1 MGEVMAYEF
10 TAPNMLGLLGR
21 TPYDE
26 ERRRMAQLM
35 ATEQPPVQ
43 TQTGAKQQEPLDGKG
58 MINAAVAP
66 AVMPQAPNTYGRDLA
81 QEIITAKENY
91 NAATKPEERTAANA
105 QADFVRNVANAAG
118 IDLSGYGAGVSLQDA
133 YRNFASSEARDI
145 MEALQGA
152 YSMNSNQYYERKF
165 DEALMRGLPRGRAQR
180 LASAQAREY
189 QANRVAYLDGVYN
202 SYGHDGLVTTK
213 VGNQIL
219 AALGMENP
227 TLANFYSNV
236 YPNAQDAYRRQ
247 NELEDKALDQ
257 TNYLARLLAGG
268 EVTRANQDNAT
279 RNEMNMADYNAILES
294 EREAAQDARNWAN
307 AYRAQDMANLQAEI
321 ERNRKITEAN
331 NFANQFGLTGKA
343 RDYFIAKHIGLPTP
357 DEQDLNKELLKA
369 ADNYVQRLE
378 KQRESIY
385 RGLGSE
391 HMSDEDKAALRE
403 QLPALENSIKE
414 TNQRFG
420 TMFGLRGDTDT
431 PEYSGDESKDL
442 QTVRTILSLIAE
454 NSVGGQ
460 LSEGSAF
467 DAIRDWANQSE
478 EGKKLSDDDVR
489 AIIGKALSG

>member
-227 TLANFYSNV
+227 TLANFYANV
-236 YPNAQDAYRRQ
+236 YPNAQDAYARQ
-247 NELEDKALDQ
+247 NALEDKALDQ

-369 ADNYVQRLE
+369 AV
-378 KQRESIY
+378 
-385 RGLGSE
+385 
-391 HMSDEDKAALRE
+391 
-403 QLPALENSIKE
+403 
-414 TNQRFG
+414 
-420 TMFGLRGDTDT
+420 
-431 PEYSGDESKDL
+431 
-442 QTVRTILSLIAE
+442 
-454 NSVGGQ
+454 
-460 LSEGSAF
+460 
-467 DAIRDWANQSE
+467 
-478 EGKKLSDDDVR
+478 
-489 AIIGKALSG
+489 